1 MRHQKSGRKFSRTSA
16 HRNAMFSNML
26 ASLITHERIET
37 TVPKA
42 KELRTMAEK
51 TISWGMSVVDM
62 TAKPRDKRTAD
73 ERARIVHAMRMAKK
87 VMRSDDAVSKL
98 FGDVAARFKG
108 RPGGY
113 TRILKTRI
121 RRGDAAPMALI
132 ELVVRSEKAAE
143 APAPVV
149 GVDENEP
156 VSAAAGEVDADE
168 KPGKPAKK
176 KAAPKAKKP
185 AKDE

>member
-1 MRHQKSGRKFSRTSA
+1 MRHQKAGRKFSRTSA

-42 KELRTMAEK
+42 KELRTIAEK
-51 TISWGMSVVDM
+51 TITWGTSVLDVA
-62 TAKPRDKRTAD
+62 AKPVEKRTQA
-73 ERARIVHAMRMAKK
+73 EKASIVHAMRMARK
-87 VMRSDDAVSKL
+87 VMHSEEAVTRL
-98 FGDVAARFKG
+98 FREIAPRFKG

-132 ELVVRSEKAAE
+132 ELVVRAEPAAE
-143 APAPVV
+143 VEAPV
-149 GVDENEP
+149 
-156 VSAAAGEVDADE
+156 AAAPEASDAPDADE

-176 KAAPKAKKP
+176 APAKKKAAAKK
-185 AKDE
+185 DEE

>member
-1 MRHQKSGRKFSRTSA
+1 MRHQKSGRKFSRPSA

-42 KELRTMAEK
+42 KELRTIAEK
-51 TISWGMSVVDM
+51 TITWGTSVLDL
-62 TAKPRDKRTAD
+62 TSKPVDKRSTA
-73 ERARIVHAMRMAKK
+73 EKARIVHAMRMARK
-87 VMRSDDAVSKL
+87 VMHSEDAVTRL
-98 FGDVAARFKG
+98 FREIAPRFKG

-132 ELVVRSEKAAE
+132 ELVVRAEKAAE
-143 APAPVV
+143 VAAAPEAPA
-149 GVDENEP
+149 
-156 VSAAAGEVDADE
+156 AEVEAEADE

-176 KAAPKAKKP
+176 KAAPKKK
-185 AKDE
+185 KTEE